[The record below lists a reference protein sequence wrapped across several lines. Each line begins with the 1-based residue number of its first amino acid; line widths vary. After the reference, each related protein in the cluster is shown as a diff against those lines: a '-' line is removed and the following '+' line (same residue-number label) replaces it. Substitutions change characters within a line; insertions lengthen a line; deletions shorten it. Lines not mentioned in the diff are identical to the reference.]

1 MQQHPD
7 VPILR
12 PCNGQITG
20 IFYLTG
26 VAAQLTALIPIA
38 IAAFAAAS
46 LLAVWMVFI
55 EPRRFRVRRVRIAAS
70 DRSTSRLHV
79 EDGRLAGLK
88 ILHVTDTHFH
98 GREKAK
104 LRFLRGVAEEEF
116 DLVFFTGDLID
127 GQEGIDA
134 CVEAA
139 GYFRARVGKFAVLGG
154 HDHFRVNPLVRYV
167 QLAGGAGAGEEY
179 GTPNPTH
186 LFVERLCEKGF
197 EVLSDRHRV
206 VELGDG
212 QRAAIVGL
220 RDAFLFLPD
229 YRSAWEGIPPAI
241 PVIVLAHSPDVLP
254 EVCRRGT
261 KLAFFGHTHGGQV
274 RLPFVG
280 ALITRSHLPPRKA
293 SGTFKT
299 KGTVY
304 CLNNGVGAGRR
315 LSFRLLCPPE
325 VTVVSIHAAAPS

>member
-1 MQQHPD
+1 
-7 VPILR
+7 
-12 PCNGQITG
+12 
-20 IFYLTG
+20 
-26 VAAQLTALIPIA
+26 LTALIPIA
-38 IAAFAAAS
+38 IAALAAAL

-55 EPRRFRVRRVRIAAS
+55 EPRRFRVRRVHIPAS

-98 GREKAK
+98 GKETAK
-104 LRFLRGVAEEEF
+104 LRFLRGVAEEEEF

-127 GQEGIDA
+127 SREGMDA

-154 HDHFRVNPLVRYV
+154 HDHFRVNPLVRYA
-167 QLAGGAGAGEEY
+167 QLAGGADAGDEY
-179 GTPNPTH
+179 DTPNPTH
-186 LFVERLCEKGF
+186 QLVERLREKGF
-197 EVLSDRHRV
+197 EVLSDSHRV
-206 VELGDG
+206 VELADG
-212 QRAAIVGL
+212 QQAAIVGL

-229 YRSAWEGIPPAI
+229 YRSAWEGIPPGI

-280 ALITRSHLPPRKA
+280 ALITRSLLPPRKA

-304 CLNNGVGAGRR
+304 SINNGMGAGRW

-325 VTVVSIHAAAPS
+325 VTIVGIHAATPS